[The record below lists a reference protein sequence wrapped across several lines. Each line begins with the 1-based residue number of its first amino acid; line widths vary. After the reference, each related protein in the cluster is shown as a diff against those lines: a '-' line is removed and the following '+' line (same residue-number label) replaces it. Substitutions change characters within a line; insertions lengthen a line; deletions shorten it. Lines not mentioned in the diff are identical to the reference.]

1 MGIRE
6 GEGGTLAGITTAN
19 IIDFSDDFKAFYCRS
34 SGPEWNATCDG
45 ATPSP
50 EGASACSSPHACGGP
65 PIIAHL
71 PSSAVPL
78 PLRSGRSLPTPS
90 VSDPF
95 STGCPCLVR
104 PVRLVRLVC
113 PPPLHSKF
121 LPSDAFHAPSIAS
134 NHPSS
139 AVNRSV
145 LVVRRETGAVPLHVE
160 LISWKFSQRSNRG
173 YAERVH
179 RSQPHRVLC
188 RHLFYARHHAWRDPS
203 VTSFRALLKTRTNS
217 ADQI

>member
-1 MGIRE
+1 MQ
-6 GEGGTLAGITTAN
+6 LATAPHRHPR
-19 IIDFSDDFKAFYCRS
+19 APRLVPHRTPAVARRS
-34 SGPEWNATCDG
+34 SRI
-45 ATPSP
+45 SP
-50 EGASACSSPHACGGP
+50 P
-65 PIIAHL
+65 P
-71 PSSAVPL
+71 
-78 PLRSGRSLPTPS
+78 
-90 VSDPF
+90 
-95 STGCPCLVR
+95 PCLSHCAPAAASRRHPSQTRSPQVAR
-104 PVRLVRLVC
+104 VSFVSFVC

-134 NHPSS
+134 SHPSS

-160 LISWKFSQRSNRG
+160 LIRNSVRG
-173 YAERVH
+173 ATEATRERVH